1 MNKRLG
7 RYGNYPR
14 RPNTDLDRYDD
25 SSKPYVPKVNK
36 GVIKE
41 KTITLPG
48 NKGNTLTIGN
58 APNVN
63 YLKKQYYGV

>member
-1 MNKRLG
+1 MNRLTK
-7 RYGNYPR
+7 YGNYPR
-14 RPNTDLDRYDD
+14 KPQGIQKG
-25 SSKPYVPKVNK
+25 SPYVPKVNK

-63 YLKKQYYGV
+63 RLKKKYYGI

>member
-7 RYGNYPR
+7 RYGTYPR

-25 SSKPYVPKVNK
+25 SSKPYVPKVNPA
-36 GVIKE
+36 VIKQYY
-41 KTITLPG
+41 G
-48 NKGNTLTIGN
+48 SRYSN

-63 YLKKQYYGV
+63 YMKKKKYEI